1 MALEDSSFIRKAFKT
16 EKEIHVA
23 LGFLLGCLIS
33 ALITYIEAEWS
44 LAEITLAGLWQVHIN
59 TPACWVA
66 DLAPVAI
73 AFYSWYGS
81 RKIDMANRAATDA
94 NERYEQM
101 VVLRQMAES
110 SSRSKSEFLANMS
123 HEIRTP
129 MNAIIGMNY
138 LMGKTTL
145 SEKQVDYH
153 RKIEVSAKNLLRI
166 IDDILDFSKIEAG
179 KLTLE
184 ADTMTI
190 AEVVSEVADAVN
202 VKLQHKSEV
211 EFITYVDVAI
221 PRYVLGDSLRLRQ
234 VLLNLT
240 DNAAKFTERGEI
252 RVMAKLLKSLPY
264 GCIVNF
270 SIRDSGIGITETQ
283 LQNLFKPFHQAD
295 LSTTRKYGGTG
306 LGLTICRRIVEM
318 MDGELTATSE
328 AGVGSEFTFN
338 AFFSNA
344 EAPEEALPMPNYGL
358 TALLADDSESARM
371 VLTEMLES
379 LGFNVLVA
387 ENAPDAKRI
396 WNEMQ
401 ERGQEIALLVVDWK
415 MPGMTGL
422 ELVKDIKDGAPEKVP
437 SVVMVTSHGAEAV
450 RDALNKNL
458 VDGLLIKPIG
468 ISTLNDTIADVLQQ
482 DQRRLRSK
490 REEVDY
496 MELYRQHLK
505 GVRLLLVE
513 DNEINMDL
521 ATELLEDVGAHVDS
535 AVNGIMAVEMAQG
548 QSYDLVLMD
557 IQMPE
562 MDGLTATREIRKRVK
577 AEELPIVAMTA
588 HAIKGEYEKS
598 LAAGMNDHITKPID
612 PDVLY
617 RTLVKHIRGISMD
630 SVTTTGTDKKK
641 SAIQISGLK
650 YDEGLKR
657 SGSKKASY
665 HALLLK
671 FSNRYM
677 NVATEVRTMVM
688 NSDVAGLAD
697 YLHTLAGV
705 SGNVGATD
713 VYELSSKLS
722 VQLKSS
728 KEAGE
733 KKIRVDL
740 ISQMQLLTVKLDEL
754 IQSIR
759 DKVKPEVATRD
770 TAKKETV
777 ERNWSEFA
785 IHLKASISEND
796 SVALDMIEEALSNVS
811 EGAAVNCLK
820 EVQASLSDFNFDQAL
835 GQINRGIEQGLF
847 R

>member
-1 MALEDSSFIRKAFKT
+1 MALEDSALIRKAFKT
-16 EKEIHVA
+16 EKEIHIV
-23 LGFLLGCLIS
+23 LGFLLGCLIA
-33 ALITYIEAEWS
+33 ALVTYIEAEWS
-44 LAEITLAGLWQVHIN
+44 LAEITLAGLWQVHRT

-66 DLAPVAI
+66 DLAPLAI

-81 RKIDMANRAATDA
+81 GKIDKANRAAVDA
-94 NERYEQM
+94 TERYEQM

-138 LMGKTTL
+138 LMGKTSL

-153 RKIEVSAKNLLRI
+153 RKIDISAKNLLRI

-184 ADTMTI
+184 NDTMAI

-202 VKLQHKSEV
+202 VKLQHKSDV
-211 EFITYVDVAI
+211 EFITYVDAAI

-252 RVMAKLLKSLPY
+252 RVMAKLQKSLPY

-270 SIRDSGIGITETQ
+270 SIRDSGIGITEAQ
-283 LQNLFKPFHQAD
+283 LQNLFNPFQQAD

-306 LGLTICRRIVEM
+306 LGLTICTRIVEM

-328 AGVGSEFTFN
+328 SGVGSEFTFN
-338 AFFSNA
+338 AFFSHA
-344 EAPEEALPMPNYGL
+344 EAPVEAAPMPNYGL

-387 ENAPDAKRI
+387 ENAPDAKKL
-396 WNEMQ
+396 WNEVL
-401 ERGQEIALLVVDWK
+401 ERGEEIALLVVDWK

-482 DQRRLRSK
+482 DHRRMRSQQQ
-490 REEVDY
+490 EVDY

-521 ATELLEDVGAHVDS
+521 ATELLEDVGAHVDA
-535 AVNGIMAVEMAQG
+535 AVNGIMAVEMTQG

-562 MDGLTATREIRKRVK
+562 MDGLTATREIRKRMK
-577 AEELPIVAMTA
+577 ADELPIVAMTA

-630 SVTTTGTDKKK
+630 SIAPQGAERTK

-650 YDEGLKR
+650 YEEGLKR
-657 SGSKKASY
+657 SGSKRASY

-671 FSNRYM
+671 FSNRYV

-705 SGNVGATD
+705 SGNVGASEA
-713 VYELSSKLS
+713 YELSSKLS
-722 VQLKSS
+722 VHMKSA

-733 KKIRVDL
+733 QKIRVDL
-740 ISQMQLLTVKLDEL
+740 ISQMQLLSVRVDEL
-754 IQSIR
+754 ISSIR
-759 DKVKPEVATRD
+759 ENIMPEVAD
-770 TAKKETV
+770 KSVMKESA

-785 IHLKASISEND
+785 MRLKACVLEND
-796 SVALDMIEEALSNVS
+796 TVALDMLEEALSKGG
-811 EGAAVNCLK
+811 EEAVVQCLK
-820 EVQASLSDFNFDQAL
+820 EVQISLSDFNFDKAL
-835 GQINRGIEQGLF
+835 EQINRGLEEGLF

>member
-1 MALEDSSFIRKAFKT
+1 MALEDNAIVRKAFKT

-23 LGFLLGCLIS
+23 MGFLLGCLIA

-44 LAEITLAGLWQVHIN
+44 LSDITLGGLWQVHIS
-59 TPACWVA
+59 TPACWIA
-66 DLAPVAI
+66 DMAPFAI

-81 RKIDMANRAATDA
+81 RKIDRANRVASQA

-101 VVLRQMAES
+101 VILREMAES
-110 SSRSKSEFLANMS
+110 ASRSKSEFLANMS

-138 LMGKTTL
+138 LMGKTSL
-145 SEKQVDYH
+145 NEKQNDYH
-153 RKIEVSAKNLLRI
+153 RKIDVSAKNLLRI

-184 ADTMTI
+184 NSTMSI

-202 VKLQHKSEV
+202 VKLQHKSDV
-211 EFITYVDVAI
+211 EFVTYVDAAI

-270 SIRDSGIGITETQ
+270 SIRDSGIGITEAQ
-283 LQNLFKPFHQAD
+283 LKNLFNPFQQAD

-318 MDGELTATSE
+318 MDGELAATSE

-338 AFFSNA
+338 AFFSHSEAPA
-344 EAPEEALPMPNYGL
+344 EAVTMPNYGL

-371 VLTEMLES
+371 VLTEMLQS
-379 LGFNVLVA
+379 LGFQVLVA

-396 WNEMQ
+396 WNEVSD
-401 ERGQEIALLVVDWK
+401 RGEEIALLVVDWK

-422 ELVKDIKDGAPEKVP
+422 ELVKDIKDSAPEKVP

-468 ISTLNDTIADVLQQ
+468 ISTLNDTIADVLNQ
-482 DQRRLRSK
+482 DQLRIRSP
-490 REEVDY
+490 RQEVDF
-496 MELYRQHLK
+496 MALYRQHLK

-521 ATELLEDVGAHVDS
+521 ATELLEDVGASVDA
-535 AVNGIMAVEMAQG
+535 AVNGIMAVEMALG
-548 QSYDLVLMD
+548 QSYDMILMD

-562 MDGLTATREIRKRVK
+562 MDGLTATREIRKK
-577 AEELPIVAMTA
+577 LPADQLPIVAMTA

-617 RTLVKHIRGISMD
+617 KTLVKQIRGIDVETASP
-630 SVTTTGTDKKK
+630 SVMNQRK
-641 SAIQISGLK
+641 SSNSIKGLK
-650 YDEGLKR
+650 YEEGLRR
-657 SGSKKASY
+657 SGSKSASY

-671 FSNRYM
+671 FCNRYL
-677 NVATEVRTMVM
+677 NIATEMRTMVM
-688 NSDVAGLAD
+688 NSDVSGLAE
-697 YLHTLAGV
+697 YLHTLTGV
-705 SGNVGATD
+705 SGNVGAAD

-722 VQLKSS
+722 LQIKAAN
-728 KEAGE
+728 EASE
-733 KKIRVDL
+733 KRIRVDL
-740 ISQMQLLTVKLDEL
+740 ISQIQLLTVRMEEL
-754 IQSIR
+754 MSEIR
-759 DKVKPEVATRD
+759 NNIHQPAEDKVKKTDNQRD
-770 TAKKETV
+770 
-777 ERNWSEFA
+777 WSELV
-785 IHLKASISEND
+785 IRLKKSIAEND
-796 SVALDMIEEALSNVS
+796 SIALDIVEKALLELQ
-811 EGAAVNCLK
+811 EGDSYQCLT
-820 EVQASLSDFNFDQAL
+820 EVQLSLSDFNFEKAL
-835 GQINRGIEQGLF
+835 EQISRGIDDGLF

>member
-1 MALEDSSFIRKAFKT
+1 MALEDSPFIRKAFKT
-16 EKEIHVA
+16 EKEIHIA

-44 LAEITLAGLWQVHIN
+44 LTEITLAGLWQVHIS

-101 VVLRQMAES
+101 AVLRQMAES

-138 LMGKTTL
+138 LMGKTPL

-153 RKIEVSAKNLLRI
+153 RKIDVSAKNLLRI

-184 ADTMTI
+184 NDTMAI

-221 PRYVLGDSLRLRQ
+221 PRYVLGDGLRLRQ

-283 LQNLFKPFHQAD
+283 LQNLFNPFQQAD

-328 AGVGSEFTFN
+328 SGVGSDFTFN

-344 EAPEEALPMPNYGL
+344 EAPEESLPMPNYGL

-387 ENAPDAKRI
+387 ENAPDAKKI
-396 WNEMQ
+396 WNDVL
-401 ERGQEIALLVVDWK
+401 ERGEEIALLVVDWK

-482 DQRRLRSK
+482 DQRRMRSQ
-490 REEVDY
+490 REEIDY

-535 AVNGIMAVEMAQG
+535 AVNGIMAVEMIQG

-562 MDGLTATREIRKRVK
+562 MDGLTATREIRTRMK
-577 AEELPIVAMTA
+577 ADELPIVAMTA

-617 RTLVKHIRGISMD
+617 RTLIKHIRGISMD
-630 SVTTTGTDKKK
+630 MVTVSGAEKTK
-641 SAIQISGLK
+641 SAIQIAGLK
-650 YDEGLKR
+650 YEEGLKR
-657 SGSKKASY
+657 LGSKRASY

-671 FSNRYM
+671 FGNRYV

-713 VYELSSKLS
+713 AYELASKLS

-733 KKIRVDL
+733 RKIRVDL

-754 IQSIR
+754 IRSIR
-759 DKVKPEVATRD
+759 DKIKPEVATRD
-770 TAKKETV
+770 SAKETV
-777 ERNWSEFA
+777 ERNWSELA
-785 IHLKASISEND
+785 TQLKATIAEND
-796 SVALDMIEEALSNVS
+796 SVALDMIEDALSNGS
-811 EGAAVNCLK
+811 EGPAMTCLK
-820 EVQASLSDFNFDQAL
+820 EVQLSLSDFNFDKAL
-835 GQINRGIEQGLF
+835 EQINRGIEEGLF

>member
-1 MALEDSSFIRKAFKT
+1 M
-16 EKEIHVA
+16 
-23 LGFLLGCLIS
+23 
-33 ALITYIEAEWS
+33 
-44 LAEITLAGLWQVHIN
+44 WQVHRS

-66 DLAPVAI
+66 DLAPLAI

-81 RKIDMANRAATDA
+81 RKIDKANRAAVDA
-94 NERYEQM
+94 TERYEQM

-138 LMGKTTL
+138 LMGKTSL

-153 RKIEVSAKNLLRI
+153 RKIDVSAKNLLRI

-184 ADTMTI
+184 NDTMAI

-202 VKLQHKSEV
+202 VKLQHKSDV
-211 EFITYVDVAI
+211 EFITYVDAAI

-252 RVMAKLLKSLPY
+252 RVMAKLQKSLPY

-270 SIRDSGIGITETQ
+270 SIRDSGIGITEAQ
-283 LQNLFKPFHQAD
+283 LQNLFNPFQQAD

-306 LGLTICRRIVEM
+306 LGLTICTRIVEM

-328 AGVGSEFTFN
+328 SGVGSEFTFN
-338 AFFSNA
+338 AFFSHA
-344 EAPEEALPMPNYGL
+344 EAPVEAAPMPNYGL

-387 ENAPDAKRI
+387 ENAPDAKKL
-396 WNEMQ
+396 WNEVL
-401 ERGQEIALLVVDWK
+401 ERGEEIALLVVDWK

-482 DQRRLRSK
+482 DHRRMRSQQQ
-490 REEVDY
+490 EVDY
-496 MELYRQHLK
+496 MELYKQHLK

-521 ATELLEDVGAHVDS
+521 ATELLEDVGAHVDA
-535 AVNGIMAVEMAQG
+535 AVNGIMAVEMTQG

-562 MDGLTATREIRKRVK
+562 MDGLTATREIRTRMK
-577 AEELPIVAMTA
+577 ADELPIVAMTA

-630 SVTTTGTDKKK
+630 SIAPQGADRTK
-641 SAIQISGLK
+641 SAIQIPGLK

-657 SGSKKASY
+657 SGSKRASY

-671 FSNRYM
+671 FSNRYV

-705 SGNVGATD
+705 SGNVGATEA
-713 VYELSSKLS
+713 YELSSKLS
-722 VQLKSS
+722 VHMKSA

-733 KKIRVDL
+733 QKIRVDL
-740 ISQMQLLTVKLDEL
+740 ISQMQLLSVRVDEL
-754 IQSIR
+754 ISSIR
-759 DKVKPEVATRD
+759 ENIMPEVVDRSVT
-770 TAKKETV
+770 KESA
-777 ERNWSEFA
+777 ERNWSEFVMR
-785 IHLKASISEND
+785 LKTSVSEND
-796 SVALDMIEEALSNVS
+796 TVALDMLDEALSKAG
-811 EGAAVNCLK
+811 EEAVIQCLR
-820 EVQASLSDFNFDQAL
+820 EVQISLSDFNFDKAL
-835 GQINRGIEQGLF
+835 EQINRGLEEGLF

>member
-1 MALEDSSFIRKAFKT
+1 
-16 EKEIHVA
+16 V
-23 LGFLLGCLIS
+23 
-33 ALITYIEAEWS
+33 
-44 LAEITLAGLWQVHIN
+44 EITIQGLWQVHIN
-59 TPACWVA
+59 TPACWIA
-66 DLAPVAI
+66 DMAPFAI

-81 RKIDMANRAATDA
+81 SKIDRANRAASQAT
-94 NERYEQM
+94 ERYEQM
-101 VVLRQMAES
+101 VVLREMAEGA
-110 SSRSKSEFLANMS
+110 SRSKSEFLANMS

-138 LMGKTTL
+138 LMGKTAL
-145 SEKQVDYH
+145 SEKQIDYY
-153 RKIEVSAKNLLRI
+153 RKIDVSAKNLLRI

-184 ADTMTI
+184 NSTMAI

-202 VKLQHKSEV
+202 VKLQHKADV
-211 EFITYVDVAI
+211 EFVTYVDAAI

-252 RVMAKLLKSLPY
+252 RVMAKLQKSLPY

-270 SIRDSGIGITETQ
+270 SIRDSGIGITEAQ
-283 LQNLFKPFHQAD
+283 LQNLFNPFQQAD

-328 AGVGSEFTFN
+328 SGVGSEFAFN
-338 AFFSNA
+338 AFFSHA
-344 EAPEEALPMPNYGL
+344 EAPAEAVPMPNYGL

-387 ENAPDAKRI
+387 SNAPDAKKI
-396 WNEMQ
+396 WNDVL
-401 ERGQEIALLVVDWK
+401 ERGDEIALLVVDWK

-422 ELVKDIKDGAPEKVP
+422 ELVRDIKDGGPEKVP

-468 ISTLNDTIADVLQQ
+468 ISTLNDTIADVLHQ
-482 DQRRLRSK
+482 DQRRIRSS
-490 REEVDY
+490 REEVDF
-496 MELYRQHLK
+496 MESYRQHLK

-521 ATELLEDVGAHVDS
+521 ATELLEDVGAIVDA
-535 AVNGIMAVEMAQG
+535 AVNGMMAVEMALG

-562 MDGLTATREIRKRVK
+562 MDGLAATREIRKQLMSDQ
-577 AEELPIVAMTA
+577 LPIVAMTA

-617 RTLVKHIRGISMD
+617 KTLVKHIRGVSMD
-630 SVTTTGTDKKK
+630 SSTSTSGNQRK
-641 SAIQISGLK
+641 SSISIAGLK
-650 YDEGLKR
+650 YDEGLRR
-657 SGSKKASY
+657 SGSKTASY
-665 HALLLK
+665 HTLLHK
-671 FSNRYM
+671 FCSRYM
-677 NVATEVRTMVM
+677 NVSTEMRTMVM
-688 NSDVAGLAD
+688 NSDISALAE
-697 YLHTLAGV
+697 YLHTLVGV
-705 SGNVGATD
+705 SGNVGAAD

-722 VQLKSS
+722 VHIKAAH
-728 KEAGE
+728 EAGE
-733 KKIRVDL
+733 KKVRVDL
-740 ISQMQLLTVKLDEL
+740 ISQMQLLTVKLEEL
-754 IQSIR
+754 IRLIR
-759 DKVKPEVATRD
+759 ENIQLEKIERVR
-770 TAKKETV
+770 TV
-777 ERNWSEFA
+777 DVQRNWNELAGRLKSA
-785 IHLKASISEND
+785 IADND
-796 SVALDMIEEALSNVS
+796 SIAIDIVEEAITELSAG
-811 EGAAVNCLK
+811 EMFDCLK
-820 EVQASLSDFNFDQAL
+820 EVYVSLTDFNFDKAL
-835 GQINRGIEQGLF
+835 EQINRGVEAGLF

>member
-1 MALEDSSFIRKAFKT
+1 MALEDSALVRKAFKT
-16 EKEIHVA
+16 EKEIHIA
-23 LGFLLGCLIS
+23 LGFLLGCLIA

-44 LAEITLAGLWQVHIN
+44 LAEITIQGLWQVHLA
-59 TPACWVA
+59 TPACWIA
-66 DLAPVAI
+66 DIAPFAI

-81 RKIDMANRAATDA
+81 KKIDHANQVAVQA

-101 VVLRQMAES
+101 VILREMAES
-110 SSRSKSEFLANMS
+110 ASRSKSEFLANMS

-138 LMGKTTL
+138 LMGKTAL
-145 SEKQVDYH
+145 NEKQNDYY
-153 RKIEVSAKNLLRI
+153 RKIDVSAKNLLRI

-184 ADTMTI
+184 NSTMAI

-202 VKLQHKSEV
+202 VKLQHKSDV
-211 EFITYVDVAI
+211 EFVTYVDASI

-252 RVMAKLLKSLPY
+252 RVMAKLQKSLPY

-283 LQNLFKPFHQAD
+283 LRNLFNPFQQAD

-328 AGVGSEFTFN
+328 AGVGSEFSFN

-344 EAPEEALPMPNYGL
+344 EAPAEAVPMPNYGL

-371 VLTEMLES
+371 VLTEMLQS

-396 WNEMQ
+396 WNEVL
-401 ERGQEIALLVVDWK
+401 ERGEDIALLVVDWK

-422 ELVKDIKDGAPEKVP
+422 ELVKDIKDSAPEKVP

-468 ISTLNDTIADVLQQ
+468 ISTLNDTIADVLNQ
-482 DQRRLRSK
+482 DQMRERLARQ
-490 REEVDY
+490 EVNF
-496 MELYRQHLK
+496 MELYKQHLT

-521 ATELLEDVGAHVDS
+521 ATELLEDVGASVDA
-535 AVNGIMAVEMAQG
+535 AVNGIMAVEMALG
-548 QSYDLVLMD
+548 QSYDMVLMD

-562 MDGLTATREIRKRVK
+562 MDGLTATREIRKQIS
-577 AEELPIVAMTA
+577 ADQLPIVAMTA

-617 RTLVKHIRGISMD
+617 KTLVKHIRGVSLE
-630 SVTTTGTDKKK
+630 SSAPAGGNQRK
-641 SAIQISGLK
+641 SAITINGLK
-650 YDEGLKR
+650 YDEGLRR
-657 SGSKKASY
+657 SGSNSSSY

-671 FSNRYM
+671 FCSRYM
-677 NVATEVRTMVM
+677 NVSTEIRTMVM
-688 NSDVAGLAD
+688 NSDVSGLAE

-705 SGNVGATD
+705 SGNVGAAD
-713 VYELSSKLS
+713 VYELSNRLS
-722 VQLKSS
+722 VQIKAA
-728 KEAGE
+728 KESGE
-733 KKIRVDL
+733 KKVRVDL
-740 ISQMQLLTVKLDEL
+740 ISQMQLLTVKTEEL
-754 IQSIR
+754 MRGIRENIQ
-759 DKVKPEVATRD
+759 PEVSEKTK
-770 TAKKETV
+770 TAEKKI
-777 ERNWSEFA
+777 NWNEMA
-785 IHLKASISEND
+785 AQLKVIIAQND
-796 SVALDMIEEALSNVS
+796 SVALDIVEEALRELQ
-811 EGAAVNCLK
+811 EGVVYQCLK
-820 EVQASLSDFNFDQAL
+820 DVQHSLSDFNFDKAL
-835 GQINRGIEQGLF
+835 EQITQGIDDGLF